1 MATPQDV
8 RTTCMRDCPDS
19 CGIIATVEDGRV
31 VRQRGDPEH
40 GVTRGLLCARGNAF
54 LKRQYDPARLR
65 FPVRRARGGWERLA
79 WDDALDLAA
88 ERLTHARTTWGPDS
102 ILAVHYSGMRGWVG
116 KVLARLFWG
125 QLGGVTMT
133 RGGLSVEALG
143 AAQAADCG
151 ADGTHAPEDL
161 ANSQAV
167 VAWGK
172 NLSVTHLHWAA
183 FVTQA
188 RKRGAPLLVI
198 DPVQTATAK
207 RADRFFQ
214 LRPGTDGLLALGV
227 ARRLIE
233 RQAVDAA
240 FLSAHTAGFEAYRRL
255 AFERSLG
262 DIARATDL
270 SVAEIEEI
278 ADCYATRKPVAT
290 LVGLGPSYWPHGGMS
305 VRLIDALAALTGNFG
320 LAGGGVSTS
329 LHRRP
334 PFDLSALEAAP
345 PCARRHVLFP
355 RLGQDIL
362 ATTGPPLRFG
372 WFAGAN
378 PAATVPDSARVRE
391 AVRSLEYRVVV
402 EQTLTATAELADLVL
417 PCTTYL
423 ETDDLVTSYGHT
435 WLGLARAAVP
445 PEGEARSDAAI
456 FQGLAERLGFG
467 PALAGT
473 PEAWMRRLLAPL
485 APHGVTLEALQ
496 AGARPNPLL
505 PAVPFADRRFPTPSG
520 RFEFLGAFAPA
531 PRPEQGLHLVATKT
545 LRMVNAQVLP
555 EDLPAEPTVAMHPQ
569 TAAGLGLADGQRVRV
584 ASAVGQLDARLAAD
598 AAVRPDVVLLNPA
611 LWAGDLSGVN
621 QLREARVTDL
631 GESAA
636 MHATAVT
643 VSPVPA

>member
-1 MATPQDV
+1 MPLQRDV

-31 VRQRGDPEH
+31 VRQRGDPAH
-40 GVTRGLLCARGNAF
+40 AVTRGLLCARGNAF

-65 FPVRRARGGWERLA
+65 FPLRRTPGGWERLA

-88 ERLTHARTTWGPDS
+88 ERLAHARATWGAES
-102 ILAVHYSGMRGWVG
+102 ILAVHYSGMRGWVA
-116 KVLARLFWG
+116 KLLTRLFWA
-125 QLGGVTMT
+125 QMGGVTMT
-133 RGGLSVEALG
+133 RGGLSVEALD
-143 AAQAADCG
+143 AAQVADCG
-151 ADGTHAPEDL
+151 MDGTHAPEDL

-167 VAWGK
+167 VVWGK

-188 RKRGAPLLVI
+188 RKQGAPLLVI
-198 DPVQTATAK
+198 DPVHTATAK

-233 RQAVDAA
+233 RQAVDEA
-240 FLSAHTAGFEAYRRL
+240 FLFAHTAEFEAYRRL
-255 AFERSLG
+255 VFGHSL
-262 DIARATDL
+262 DDVARATDL
-270 SVAEIEEI
+270 SVAQIEEI

-290 LVGLGPSYWPHGGMS
+290 LVGLGPSYWPHGGAS

-329 LHRRP
+329 IHRRL
-334 PFDLSALEAAP
+334 PFDMTALEAAP
-345 PCARRHVLFP
+345 PCARRHVRFP
-355 RLGQDIL
+355 RLGQEIL
-362 ATTGPPLRFG
+362 ATTDPPLRVG

-378 PAATVPDSARVRE
+378 PAATVPDTARVKE
-391 AVRSLEYRVVV
+391 AIRSLAYRVVV

-423 ETDDLVTSYGHT
+423 ETDDLVASYGHT
-435 WLGLARAAVP
+435 WLGLAQAAVP

-467 PALAGT
+467 AALAGT

-485 APHGVTLEALQ
+485 ASHGVTLEALQ
-496 AGARPNPLL
+496 EGARPNPLL
-505 PAVPFADRRFPTPSG
+505 PAVPFADRRFPTRSG

-531 PRPEQGLHLVATKT
+531 PRSEQGLHLVATKT
-545 LRMVNAQVLP
+545 LRMVNAQILP
-555 EDLPAEPTVAMHPQ
+555 EDLPAEPTVAMSPQ
-569 TAAGLGLADGQRVRV
+569 TVAGLGLANGQRVRV
-584 ASAVGQLDARLAAD
+584 ASAVGQIQARLAVD
-598 AAVRPDVVLLNPA
+598 AAIRPDVVLLNPS
-611 LWAGDLSGVN
+611 LWAGDLSGAN

-643 VSPVPA
+643 VGPL